1 MKRQLSIHDIAR
13 QLNVSATTVSFVLN
27 GKAGPMRISGS
38 LEKKIRRHI
47 MAKGYKPN
55 SAARSLRTGKARTAP
70 PPAADKPE
78 PFCAFYH
85 GSGAAC
91 I

>member
-1 MKRQLSIHDIAR
+1 M
-13 QLNVSATTVSFVLN
+13 SATTISFVLN
-27 GKAGPMRISGS
+27 GKAEHMRISPS
-38 LEKKIRRHI
+38 LEKRIRRHI
-47 MAKGYKPN
+47 RAKGYQPN
-55 SAARSLRTGKARTAP
+55 NAARTLRTGKPRTNTT
-70 PPAADKPE
+70 PAATDKTE

>member
-1 MKRQLSIHDIAR
+1 
-13 QLNVSATTVSFVLN
+13 
-27 GKAGPMRISGS
+27 MRISPS

-47 MAKGYKPN
+47 RVKGYQPN
-55 SAARSLRTGKARTAP
+55 SAARSLRTGKPRGATSA
-70 PPAADKPE
+70 AADKTE

>member
-1 MKRQLSIHDIAR
+1 VRHKLSIHDIAR
-13 QLNVSATTVSFVLN
+13 QLNVSATTISFVLN
-27 GKAGPMRISGS
+27 GKAGPMRISPS

-47 MAKGYKPN
+47 RVKGYKPN
-55 SAARSLRTGKARTAP
+55 SAARSLRSPVAYAP
-70 PPAADKPE
+70 SPPYKSE

-91 I
+91 L